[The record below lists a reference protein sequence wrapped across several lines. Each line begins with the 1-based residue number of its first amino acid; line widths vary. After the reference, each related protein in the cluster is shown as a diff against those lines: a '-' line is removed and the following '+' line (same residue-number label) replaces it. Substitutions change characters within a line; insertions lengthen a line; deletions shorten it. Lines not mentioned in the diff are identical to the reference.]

1 VAQPSDSQPPD
12 DEPNLVD
19 QGLAAYRAGAIAA
32 ALSIWEEALA
42 AAPGDARIKALVDF
56 ARQQAA
62 RGDAGQEFSNDFD
75 TSESTNPELAHETL
89 ERVLKAEAAA
99 ADVVEKERTRPRRQ
113 TVISPV
119 PELLAQ
125 STKDDWTPA
134 QGWSERTKLGVGEQT
149 PAPVE
154 KGWGDRTR
162 LGVGEGAPSAPVT
175 GEQTEPVAE
184 PPGRKPR

>member
-1 VAQPSDSQPPD
+1 MSDAKPPPAG

-19 QGLAAYRAGAIAA
+19 QGLAAYRAGEIAA

-42 AAPGDARIKALVDF
+42 GSPGDARIKALVEF
-56 ARQQAA
+56 ARQQS
-62 RGDAGQEFSNDFD
+62 AGGSPPEGFNSDFD
-75 TSESTNPELAHETL
+75 ASESTNPELAHETL

-99 ADVVEKERTRPRRQ
+99 ADVVKKDRARPRRA

-119 PELLAQ
+119 PEVLAQ

-149 PAPVE
+149 PVPEVS
-154 KGWGDRTR
+154 GWGDRTR
-162 LGVGEGAPSAPVT
+162 LGLGEGAPAKPIPD
-175 GEQTEPVAE
+175 ERTEPVPE
-184 PPGRKPR
+184 PPARKRR